1 MALVIAECCQNHLGD
16 WAILK
21 DMVWAAAEVGAD
33 IVKVQSMLAADL
45 VRRERFEEGV
55 VRDGRTLVLCRPFE
69 PGARACRGELDA
81 ALALVDGMR
90 QAELSDELH
99 HRFVEECGKA
109 GVEPLTTV
117 FSQSRIPFL
126 ASLPWRRIKVASY
139 DCASVP
145 MLRTLAERF
154 DHLFISTGATYD
166 SEVADAARALTGR
179 SFTFLHCVTIYPTP
193 LDALDL
199 ARMEWL
205 RQFTPSVGF
214 SDHTLVARDGLKASL
229 AALWL
234 GADVIERHFTLLPP
248 EQTKDGPVSIGPES
262 LGALVRYARAARGD
276 LEAAVREQVG
286 ELQPLVGRAQRALS
300 PEEELNRDYYRGRFA
315 SLQGGR
321 VIYNWEP
328 LGSDDAAE

>member
-16 WAILK
+16 WSVMK
-21 DMVWAAAEVGAD
+21 DMVWAAAAAGAD
-33 IVKVQSMLAADL
+33 AVKVQSMRAADL
-45 VRRERFEEGV
+45 VRRERFEDGV
-55 VRDGRTLVLCRPFE
+55 VRDGRTMVLRRPFQ
-69 PGARACRGELDA
+69 PELDR
-81 ALALVDGMR
+81 MR

-99 HRFVEECGKA
+99 HRFIEECRKA

-154 DHLFISTGATYD
+154 DHLFISTGATFD
-166 SEVADAARALTGR
+166 AEVADAARALTGR

-234 GADVIERHFTLLPP
+234 GADVIERHFTILPP
-248 EQTKDGPVSIGPES
+248 EKTKDGPVSIGPE
-262 LGALVRYARAARGD
+262 LLATLVRYARAARAD

-286 ELQPLVGRAQRALS
+286 ELQPLLGRAQRVLS

-321 VIYNWEP
+321 VICNWEP
-328 LGSDDAAE
+328 LGGDDGAE

>member
-1 MALVIAECCQNHLGD
+1 
-16 WAILK
+16 
-21 DMVWAAAEVGAD
+21 
-33 IVKVQSMLAADL
+33 MLAADL

-55 VRDGRTLVLCRPFE
+55 VRDGRTVVLRRPFE
-69 PGARACRGELDA
+69 PELER
-81 ALALVDGMR
+81 MR
-90 QAELSDELH
+90 RAELSDELH
-99 HRFVEECGKA
+99 HRFIEECGKA

-145 MLRTLAERF
+145 MLRALAGRF

-166 SEVADAARALTGR
+166 AEVADAAHALAGR

-193 LDALDL
+193 LGALDL

-214 SDHTLVARDGLKASL
+214 SDHTLVARDGLAGSL
-229 AALWL
+229 AALSL
-234 GADVIERHFTLLPP
+234 GADVVERHFTLLPP
-248 EQTKDGPVSIGPES
+248 EKTKDGPVSIGPD
-262 LGALVRYARAARGD
+262 LLAALVRYARAPWAD
-276 LEAAVREQVG
+276 LEAEVRERVG
-286 ELQPLVGRAQRALS
+286 ELQPLLGRAQRALS

-328 LGSDDAAE
+328 LGSDDGAE